1 MREKCPYSELFWF
14 AFPHIWTEYGEIFR
28 ICPYSVRM
36 QENAEDNNSEDGHF
50 LRSEMF
56 DRDLNMRL
64 CEQWE
69 KAAIWKMR
77 ISRKA
82 ARLMSC
88 LDDFKLSEN
97 TDKGSLIY

>member
-1 MREKCPYSELFWF
+1 
-14 AFPHIWTEYGEIFR
+14 
-28 ICPYSVRM
+28 M

-69 KAAIWKMR
+69 KAAIWKMQ

-82 ARLMSC
+82 VRLM
-88 LDDFKLSEN
+88 LLRWFQAVRKY
-97 TDKGSLIY
+97 GQR